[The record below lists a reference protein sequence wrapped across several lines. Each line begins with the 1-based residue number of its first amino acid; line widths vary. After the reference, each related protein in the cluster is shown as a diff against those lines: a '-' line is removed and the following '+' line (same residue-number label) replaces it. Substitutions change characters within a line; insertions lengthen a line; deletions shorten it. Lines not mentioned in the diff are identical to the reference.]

1 MTAQEM
7 FEKLGYISLTKKY
20 TKGKLKTIEYK
31 SEVNKDWIKFHTEKQ
46 RFIEIS
52 GNGIFIQE
60 LKAINQQCKELKWLH
75 E

>member
-7 FEKLGYISLTKKY
+7 FEELGYTSLTKNY
-20 TKGKLKTIEYK
+20 IKGKLKTIEY
-31 SEVNKDWIKFHTEKQ
+31 ENEENKDWIKFHTDNR

-52 GNGIFIQE
+52 GNGVFIGE
-60 LKAINQQCKELKWLH
+60 LKVINQQCKELGWI

>member
-7 FEKLGYISLTKKY
+7 FEELGYTSLTKNY
-20 TKGKLKTIEYK
+20 IKGKLKTIEY
-31 SEVNKDWIKFHTEKQ
+31 ENEENKDWIKFHTDNR

-52 GNGIFIQE
+52 GNGVFIEE
-60 LKAINQQCKELKWLH
+60 LQVINQQCKELGWI

>member
-7 FEKLGYISLTKKY
+7 FEELGYTSLTKNY
-20 TKGKLKTIEYK
+20 IKGKLKTIEY
-31 SEVNKDWIKFHTEKQ
+31 ENEENKDWIKFHTDNR

-52 GNGIFIQE
+52 GNGVFIRE
-60 LKAINQQCKELKWLH
+60 LQVINQQCKELGWI

>member
-7 FEKLGYISLTKKY
+7 FEELGYTSLTKNY
-20 TKGKLKTIEYK
+20 IKGKLKTIEYGN
-31 SEVNKDWIKFHTEKQ
+31 EENKDWIKFHTDNR

-52 GNGIFIQE
+52 GNGVFIGE
-60 LKAINQQCKELKWLH
+60 LQVINQQCKELGWI